1 MADPLRPRLWEPD
14 RERESPEARWERLR
28 TALQAA
34 VCRLQAHP
42 LHGPRLA
49 GLDPARLREPAD
61 LQLLPFTTKAQLH
74 GPGVL
79 DDLAVPRH
87 RFARVHASSGTTGT
101 RTLVAYTAADFQL
114 WIGLVARGLAAVGV
128 TEHSVCYSMLRNGLF
143 TGGLGFHQAAE
154 AIGAATVPA
163 GPGGSTAHLR
173 LLDRLRPDV
182 LFATPSYAL
191 HLSQLPGFKTT
202 VALGVFGAEPWS
214 EDVRQ
219 ALEQR
224 WSMVARDTYGL
235 GEVIG
240 PGVAFECGLGAGMHV
255 NADAIWPEV
264 VDPSTGA
271 PLPPGQEGELVLT
284 VPSKQALPLL
294 RYRTGDRSRLLSGPC
309 PCGRTLPRMARVVER
324 IDDMRVVRG
333 VNVYASQVAAV
344 VGARAFVLELRRTEA
359 LAALCVVVERAS
371 GEQSLPAGLRRR
383 LQEALGLRLELREA
397 EPGALGHEGGKA
409 RRWRAPR

>member
-1 MADPLRPRLWEPD
+1 MAAPLRPRLWEPA
-14 RERESPEARWERLR
+14 RERESPESRWNRLR

-49 GLDPARLREPAD
+49 GIDPERLREPAD
-61 LQLLPFTTKAQLH
+61 LQRLPFTTKAQLH
-74 GPGVL
+74 GPGPL
-79 DDLAVPRH
+79 DHLAVPRH
-87 RFARVHASSGTTGT
+87 RLARVHASSGTTGT
-101 RTLVAYTAADFQL
+101 RTLVAYTAADLQL
-114 WIGLVARGLAAVGV
+114 WTGLVARGLAAVGV
-128 TEHSVCYSMLRNGLF
+128 SENSVCYSTLGNGLF
-143 TGGLGFHQAAE
+143 TGGMGFHQAAE

-191 HLSQLPGFKTT
+191 HLSQLPGFESA
-202 VALGVFGAEPWS
+202 VSLGVFGAEPWS
-214 EDVRQ
+214 EEVRQ

-224 WSMVARDTYGL
+224 WGMVARDTYGL

-240 PGVAFECGLGAGMHV
+240 PGVAFECGRGTGMHV

-264 VDPSTGA
+264 VDPATGA
-271 PLPPGQEGELVLT
+271 PLPPGEHGELVLT
-284 VPSKQALPLL
+284 VPSKEALPLL
-294 RYRTGDRSRLLSGPC
+294 RYRTGDRSRLIVGPC

-333 VNVYASQVAAV
+333 VNVYPSQVAEV
-344 VGARAFVLELRRTEA
+344 VGARAFVLELRRTGA
-359 LAALCVVVERAS
+359 LAALHVVVERS
-371 GEQSLPAGLRRR
+371 SSEPSLPAGLRRR
-383 LQEALGLRLELREA
+383 LQEALGLRLELSEA
-397 EPGALGHEGGKA
+397 APGTLGHDGGKA
-409 RRWRAPR
+409 RRWRS